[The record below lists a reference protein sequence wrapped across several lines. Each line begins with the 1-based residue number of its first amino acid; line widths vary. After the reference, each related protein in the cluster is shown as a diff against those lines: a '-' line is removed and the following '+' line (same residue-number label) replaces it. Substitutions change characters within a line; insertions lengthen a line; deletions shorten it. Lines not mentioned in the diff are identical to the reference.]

1 MREQFRSWYLRSAR
15 SDGASVSSSRR
26 VLNILVSCVVLLAWY
41 VWMAKAHPFVPNTF
55 RKLAVEHPLCAGG
68 LVLAFI
74 LMNFR
79 ATTLDYMA
87 YSVYRVANV
96 QLRRSIF
103 SSERKLRQKYEELFG
118 RDSFYKMPEFVGASS
133 VLVMIVSGF
142 ALVFSR

>member
-1 MREQFRSWYLRSAR
+1 
-15 SDGASVSSSRR
+15 
-26 VLNILVSCVVLLAWY
+26 
-41 VWMAKAHPFVPNTF
+41 MAKARPFVPNTF
-55 RKLAVEHPLCAGG
+55 RRLAVEHPLCAGG

-87 YSVYRVANV
+87 YSVYRVEHV

-103 SSERKLRQKYEELFG
+103 SSERRLLREYEQLFG
-118 RDSFYKMPEFVGASS
+118 RDALYKMPELVGASS
-133 VLVMIVSGF
+133 VLVMIISGF